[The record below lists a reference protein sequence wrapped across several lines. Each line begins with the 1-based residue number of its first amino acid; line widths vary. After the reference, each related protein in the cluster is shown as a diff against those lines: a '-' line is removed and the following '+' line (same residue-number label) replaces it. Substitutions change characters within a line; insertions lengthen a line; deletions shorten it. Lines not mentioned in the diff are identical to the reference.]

1 MKRTLDLYK
10 VIHSK
15 LWSGFDGLINF
26 CPNSSDDYMIIFETN
41 VTAYW
46 RDPHLEEVNL
56 RYMQQQTR
64 SEIVHIACR
73 IGNENCATQVNRHK
87 NYLKLRT

>member
-1 MKRTLDLYK
+1 MNMKRTLDLYK
-10 VIHSK
+10 VIHSES
-15 LWSGFDGLINF
+15 WTGFDGLNIF
-26 CPNSSDDYMIIFETN
+26 RPSSSDFQTN

-73 IGNENCATQVNRHK
+73 IGNENCATQVNDHK
-87 NYLKLRT
+87 NSLKLRV

>member
-1 MKRTLDLYK
+1 MNLRPPSSVDHK
-10 VIHSK
+10 VLK
-15 LWSGFDGLINF
+15 
-26 CPNSSDDYMIIFETN
+26 TN

-73 IGNENCATQVNRHK
+73 IGNENCATQVNFFFELH
-87 NYLKLRT
+87 NFEIQTLISGLT

>member
-1 MKRTLDLYK
+1 MNLRPT
-10 VIHSK
+10 
-15 LWSGFDGLINF
+15 
-26 CPNSSDDYMIIFETN
+26 SSVDHKFFKTN

-73 IGNENCATQVNRHK
+73 IGNENCATQVILLFELHNTAVNVTSK
-87 NYLKLRT
+87 F

>member
-1 MKRTLDLYK
+1 M
-10 VIHSK
+10 
-15 LWSGFDGLINF
+15 
-26 CPNSSDDYMIIFETN
+26 
-41 VTAYW
+41 TAYW

-73 IGNENCATQVNRHK
+73 IGNENCATQVNCSFELH
-87 NYLKLRT
+87 NTAVNITSNIIQWTHVMTPTGVCNVLRLDYITEDQAENTLR

>member
-1 MKRTLDLYK
+1 M
-10 VIHSK
+10 
-15 LWSGFDGLINF
+15 
-26 CPNSSDDYMIIFETN
+26 
-41 VTAYW
+41 TAYW

-73 IGNENCATQVNRHK
+73 IGNENCATQVNLHK
-87 NYLKLRT
+87 NSLKLRVRELTVGLSRDIEEILISLFSGLT

>member
-1 MKRTLDLYK
+1 MNMKRTLDLYK
-10 VIHSK
+10 
-15 LWSGFDGLINF
+15 
-26 CPNSSDDYMIIFETN
+26 TN

-73 IGNENCATQVNRHK
+73 IGNENCATQVSNRIQRRM
-87 NYLKLRT
+87 LKSNELMF